1 MNTASTLA
9 TKRKPKIG
17 EALEFVDQGLQQAP
31 APDLRDRVKAFYARH
46 PLRTVKRGERGIVE
60 SLKADRDRR

>member
-9 TKRKPKIG
+9 AKRKPKIG
-17 EALEFVDQGLQQAP
+17 EAPEFVEQGRRHAP
-31 APDLRDRVKAFYARH
+31 APDLRDRVNAFYARH
-46 PLRTVKRGERGIVE
+46 PLRTLKRGERGIVE

>member
-1 MNTASTLA
+1 MHIVSPLSA
-9 TKRKPKIG
+9 KQKPTVG
-17 EALEFVDQGLQQAP
+17 EALEFVDQGRQQAP
-31 APDLRDRVKAFYARH
+31 APDLRARVKAFYARH